1 MEAFLLADKCQDE
14 RKSVMND
21 RKAVGREEKIKQDT
35 SWRRQ
40 KLMWDDGAAAGW
52 VEQAQGR

>member
-1 MEAFLLADKCQDE
+1 
-14 RKSVMND
+14 MND